1 MGAGN
6 HPHARHRKIL
16 LGSDMPWSATGHE
29 IRFVKSLSLLPE
41 ETDAILGGN
50 ACRLLHVT

>member
-1 MGAGN
+1 
-6 HPHARHRKIL
+6 
-16 LGSDMPWSATGHE
+16 MPWSATGHE